1 MKFEFVGVT
10 WCQIWKLHK
19 APGEIEPKAALPDVS
34 ATELA
39 ARAIEKWYTKIHK
52 ASGSVCFFER
62 QLVTICENC
71 IVKMISK
78 KRRRFSFVFHFL
90 KIFNFILGTY
100 ESKQLRMFN

>member
-62 QLVTICENC
+62 QLATICENC

-78 KRRRFSFVFHFL
+78 EKKVFICFPFSEDLQFHMGHM
-90 KIFNFILGTY
+90 KAN
-100 ESKQLRMFN
+100 N